1 MHSGVVVMGT
11 SLKLVPRDLQ
21 GGDVILF
28 IKVVL
33 QKVAGCHPKHLVF
46 TFIEMAEWVI
56 IWKNLASE
64 SKLFRRLIPSTL
76 RWLLIAPRFL
86 FLIR

>member
-1 MHSGVVVMGT
+1 MAT

-28 IKVVL
+28 FKVVL
-33 QKVAGCHPKHLVF
+33 QEVAGCHPKHLVF
-46 TFIEMAEWVI
+46 TFIIMVKWVI

-64 SKLFRRLIPSTL
+64 SKLFHRLIPSTL
-76 RWLLIAPRFL
+76 RRQLIIPRFL
-86 FLIR
+86 FFIR

>member
-1 MHSGVVVMGT
+1 MVAT
-11 SLKLVPRDLQ
+11 SFKLVPRDLQ

-33 QKVAGCHPKHLVF
+33 QEVAGCHPQHLVV
-46 TFIEMAEWVI
+46 TFIIMAQRVI
-56 IWKNLASE
+56 IRENLASE

-86 FLIR
+86 FIIR

>member
-1 MHSGVVVMGT
+1 MVAT
-11 SLKLVPRDLQ
+11 SFKLVPRDLQ

-33 QKVAGCHPKHLVF
+33 QEVAGCHPKHLVD
-46 TFIEMAEWVI
+46 TFIIMAQRVI
-56 IWKNLASE
+56 IREHLASE
-64 SKLFRRLIPSTL
+64 SKLFHCLIPSTL
-76 RWLLIAPRFL
+76 RGLLIIPRFL